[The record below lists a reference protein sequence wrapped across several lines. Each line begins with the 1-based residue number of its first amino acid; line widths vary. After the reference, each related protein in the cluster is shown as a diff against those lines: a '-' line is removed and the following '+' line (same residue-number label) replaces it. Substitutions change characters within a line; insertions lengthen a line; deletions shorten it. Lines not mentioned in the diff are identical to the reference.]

1 MKDFANNEMH
11 LGNNRVIAL
20 SFLAGAALI
29 SLIPIFQN
37 QMPLLFS
44 AGIGSLSVAALGFA
58 MRRRSYLRKSRIAML
73 KRCMKA
79 KVEEI

>member
-11 LGNNRVIAL
+11 MGNNRVVAL

-29 SLIPIFQN
+29 SLIPLFEN
-37 QMPLLFS
+37 QMPVLFS
-44 AGIGSLSVAALGFA
+44 AGVGCLAVATIGFA
-58 MRRRSYLRKSRIAML
+58 LRRRSYLRKSRIAML

-79 KVEEI
+79 EVEEI